1 MGAAFQAWRKLEA
14 DAGQPIY
21 LRTGGVSMSPAGVDY
36 VAQVA
41 ASLEQIGI
49 PHRRMTGA
57 EWNRA
62 NPFFSVPATHDVVF
76 EPDAGMLAAAR
87 AVALQ
92 LELARAHGSGRT
104 EVLAATAALRID
116 LEGSR
121 PVITTEELSI
131 VAQRLIV
138 TAGAWVKSLLPGLS
152 TPLQVTR
159 QQVLYF
165 RPDDEI
171 PFRAGR
177 FPVFIYK
184 GEGPED
190 AFYGMPPYQ
199 GLGVKVARH
208 FGPEVDPEVEDRNV
222 GDAYRQV
229 VRGFLH
235 NHIPA
240 LARAPIDHTE
250 TCLYTVA
257 PDEHFVVDFLPGRS
271 DVIVASPCSG
281 HGFKFSC
288 LIGKALADLATS
300 GESPF
305 VIPPWKLPGLS

>member
-1 MGAAFQAWRKLEA
+1 
-14 DAGQPIY
+14 
-21 LRTGGVSMSPAGVDY
+21 
-36 VAQVA
+36 
-41 ASLEQIGI
+41 
-49 PHRRMTGA
+49 
-57 EWNRA
+57 
-62 NPFFSVPATHDVVF
+62 
-76 EPDAGMLAAAR
+76 MLAAAR

-92 LELARAHGSGRT
+92 VDLARAHGGDRT
-104 EVLAATAALRID
+104 QVLAATPALKID

-121 PVITTEELSI
+121 PVITTEKLSI
-131 VAQRLIV
+131 VAERLIV

-152 TPLQVTR
+152 VPLQVTR

-165 RPDDEI
+165 RPVDET
-171 PFRAGR
+171 PFRVGR

-184 GEGPED
+184 GAGPED

-208 FGPEVDPEVEDRNV
+208 CGPEVDPDVEDRTV
-222 GDAYRQV
+222 GDAYRRI
-229 VRGFLH
+229 VRGFLQD
-235 NHIPA
+235 HIPA
-240 LARAPIDHTE
+240 LATAPIDLTE

-271 DVIVASPCSG
+271 DVLVASPCSG

-300 GESPF
+300 GESSF
-305 VIPPWKLPGLS
+305 VIPAWKLPALVRQHSSAVAPLKAANFKSARACSCVPAQ